1 MMFGLVEKKI
11 RRYKNVDYI
20 KLVMCPSAKKIN
32 LIVYIRKKEK
42 KNLLVQKNKRNK
54 DEKEKK
60 NEKKRNDENEGG

>member
-20 KLVMCPSAKKIN
+20 KLVMCPNAKKIN
-32 LIVYIRKKEK
+32 LIVYIIKKEK

-60 NEKKRNDENEGG
+60 KEKKE